1 MYIWLGTAAG
11 TAAAAAAS
19 GQHLAQSLVHVKTPA
34 ALGTAS
40 AVPASA
46 ASTPP
51 RTWARSGLVVVAR
64 KVQAASM
71 ESPETL
77 RELEAIGDLNVSLC
91 SMTEDLT
98 EVEER
103 E

>member
-1 MYIWLGTAAG
+1 
-11 TAAAAAAS
+11 
-19 GQHLAQSLVHVKTPA
+19 VKTPA

-51 RTWARSGLVVVAR
+51 RAWAWEPRSGLVVVAR
-64 KVQAASM
+64 KVQEASK

-77 RELEAIGDLNVSLC
+77 RGLEAIGDLMSVYAA
-91 SMTEDLT
+91 
-98 EVEER
+98 
-103 E
+103 